1 MATILPFRGIRYNP
15 GKIEDISK
23 VVTPPYDVISDE
35 EREGFYRNHPN
46 NIIRLELGKDF
57 PGDNLSVNKY
67 TRAAVYFQEWRRE
80 HILIQDTDPAIYV
93 YAQEFTLENKRY
105 TRKGFISLVRLEDL
119 KTGHIYPHEH
129 TLSKPKED
137 RLKLMQSC
145 EANFSQVFAFYED
158 EEKKMSEILRKV
170 TGGDSGACASE
181 ETDFTDVYGVR
192 NLLWIIK
199 DKKII
204 REISFLMKDKPLFI
218 ADGHHRYETALYY
231 RDLHKSNK
239 EMLNRIKQNRGDD
252 NGDSPLD
259 FVMMMSV
266 AMEDEGLQIL
276 PTHRLVRNV
285 GKLDPG
291 KFKKALHEVFEIEN
305 LGKECSLE
313 VIKEKLRG
321 NRESHSFVLY
331 IGENDKEFYLLKVQ
345 NKARLYHA
353 LEEKHSPWKTLDTG
367 ILHGFIFEKILGIKT
382 EDISKTDCLKYIQSE
397 KEAIDVVN
405 EGKYQ
410 LAFFLN
416 PTRIGQIKDI
426 AIKRNKMPPKATYFY
441 PKLVTGT
448 VLRHMLEI

>member
-15 GKIEDISK
+15 RKIEDISK

-35 EREGFYRNHPN
+35 EREGFYHSHPN
-46 NIIRLELGKDF
+46 NIIRLELGKDLT
-57 PGDNLSVNKY
+57 GDNQSVNKY
-67 TRAAVYFQEWRRE
+67 TRAAEYFAEWRRE
-80 HILIQDTDPAIYV
+80 HILIQDADPAIYV

-105 TRKGFISLVRLEDL
+105 TRKGFISLVKLEDF
-119 KTGHIYPHEH
+119 KTGRIYPHEH

-145 EANFSQVFAFYED
+145 EANFSQIFAFYED
-158 EEKKMSEILRKV
+158 EERKMSEILRKSS
-170 TGGDSGACASE
+170 GGDSG

-192 NLLWIIK
+192 NLLWVIK
-199 DKKII
+199 DKEII
-204 REISFLMKDKPLFI
+204 REISLLMKDKPLFI

-231 RDLHKSNK
+231 RDLNKSNK
-239 EMLNRIKQNRGDD
+239 EMQNRIKQNRGDD

-276 PTHRLVRNV
+276 PTHRLVRNM

-291 KFKKALHEVFEIEN
+291 KIKKALHEVFEVEN
-305 LGKECSLE
+305 LGKGCNLE
-313 VIKEKLRG
+313 VIMDKLKG
-321 NRESHSFVLY
+321 NRGSHSFVMY
-331 IGENDKEFYLLKVQ
+331 IGEDDKEFYLLKVQ
-345 NKARLYHA
+345 NETRLHQA

-397 KEAIDVVN
+397 REAIDMVN
-405 EGKYQ
+405 EGEYQ

-416 PTRIGQIKDI
+416 PTKIGQVRDI